1 MTLRSIALGNLKRR
15 KTKAIFIL
23 IGLTVGVSS
32 VITFL
37 TLVKALTE
45 DITHKL
51 DEYGANILIVP
62 QTQNLSL
69 SYGGLSLGGVLFEME
84 EIKQDDLFKIK
95 SIKNAANVA
104 AIGPLVLGVVE
115 IANKKVLLAGIDFKV
130 IPYLRPWWN
139 FQGTIPDKDGV
150 LVGAEAAKAL
160 QIKKGDFLGL
170 NGHHLTVSGILGA
183 TGSQDDQ
190 IIFTPLGTAQKIL
203 GKEGRISMAEVAAL
217 CSGCP
222 IEEMVRQI
230 SQILPGAK
238 VMAVKQV
245 VESRLEAL
253 SHFQKAAY
261 LFSALV
267 AMVGVLV
274 VLVTMMGSVKE
285 RTVEIGIF
293 RAIGFRSKH
302 IMQIILLEAGIISL
316 TAGILGFLTGL
327 ASAKVAI
334 PFFTSSHNVAI
345 PFEPLLVGLAL
356 AMALILGLAASY
368 YPAKIAARLD
378 PNEALRTL

>member
-130 IPYLRPWWN
+130 IPYLRPWWT

-190 IIFTPLGTAQKIL
+190 IIFTPLDTAQKIL
-203 GKEGRISMAEVAAL
+203 RKEGRISMAEVAAL

-230 SQILPGAK
+230 SEILPGAK

-267 AMVGVLV
+267 AMVGALV

-316 TAGILGFLTGL
+316 IAGILGFLTGL
-327 ASAKVAI
+327 GSAKVAI

-368 YPAKIAARLD
+368 YPARLAARLD

>member
-15 KTKAIFIL
+15 KAKAIFVL
-23 IGLTVGVSS
+23 IGLMVGVSS
-32 VITFL
+32 VVAFF

-45 DITHKL
+45 DINHKL

-62 QTQNLSL
+62 KTQNLSL
-69 SYGGLSLGGVLFEME
+69 TYGGLSLGGVLFEME
-84 EIKQDDLFKIK
+84 EIKQEDLSKIK

-104 AIGPLVLGVVE
+104 AVGPLVLGVVE
-115 IANKKVLLAGIDFKV
+115 INNKKVLLAGIDFKV
-130 IPYLRPWWN
+130 IQYLRPWWT
-139 FQGTIPDKDGV
+139 FQGTIPDRDGL

-160 QIKKGDFLGL
+160 QIKGGDFLGL
-170 NGHHLTVSGILGA
+170 NGHRLSVSGILGA

-190 IIFTPLGTAQKIL
+190 IIFARLDTAQKL
-203 GKEGRISMAEVAAL
+203 LRKEGRISMAEVAAL
-217 CSGCP
+217 CAGCP

-230 SQILPGAK
+230 SEVLSGAK

-267 AMVGVLV
+267 AMVGALV

-302 IMQIILLEAGIISL
+302 IMQVILLEAGIVSMV
-316 TAGILGFLTGL
+316 AGVLGFFTGL
-327 ASAKVAI
+327 GVAKIAI
-334 PFFTSSHNVAI
+334 PFFTSSHHVLI
-345 PFEPLLVGLAL
+345 PFDPLLAGLAL

-368 YPAKIAARLD
+368 YPAHLASRLD
-378 PNEALRTL
+378 PNEALRAL

>member
-1 MTLRSIALGNLKRR
+1 MTLKNIALGNLKRR
-15 KTKAIFIL
+15 KGKAIFIL

-37 TLVKALTE
+37 TLVKTLTE

-69 SYGGLSLGGVLFEME
+69 TYGGLSLGGVLFEME
-84 EIKQDDLFKIK
+84 EIKQADLARIK
-95 SIKNAANVA
+95 SIKNAANIA

-115 IANKKVLLAGIDFKV
+115 IADKKVLLAGMDFQASQ
-130 IPYLRPWWN
+130 YLRPWWTI
-139 FQGTIPDKDGV
+139 QGTLPEKNGV
-150 LVGAEAAKAL
+150 LLGAEAAKVL
-160 QIKKGDFLGL
+160 QIKKGDFLEV
-170 NGHHLTVSGILGA
+170 NGQQLRVSGILGS

-190 IIFTPLGTAQKIL
+190 IIFTPLDTAQKIL
-203 GKEGRISMAEVAAL
+203 RKEGRISMAEVAAL

-222 IEEMVRQI
+222 IEEMVHQI
-230 SQILPGAK
+230 SEILPGAK

-267 AMVGVLV
+267 AMVGALV

-316 TAGILGFLTGL
+316 VAGVLGFFIGL
-327 ASAKVAI
+327 GAAKAAI
-334 PFFTSSHNVAI
+334 PFFTKSHNVAI
-345 PFEPLLVGLAL
+345 SFDLFLAGLAL

-368 YPAKIAARLD
+368 YPARLAARLD
-378 PNEALRTL
+378 PNEALRSL

>member
-1 MTLRSIALGNLKRR
+1 MTLGSIALRNLRRR

-23 IGLTVGVSS
+23 VGLMVGVSS
-32 VITFL
+32 VVTFFS
-37 TLVKALTE
+37 LVKALTE

-69 SYGGLSLGGVLFEME
+69 TYGGLSLGGVLFEME
-84 EIKQDDLFKIK
+84 EIKQADLEKIK

-104 AIGPLVLGVVE
+104 AVGPLVLGVVE
-115 IANKKVLLAGIDFKV
+115 IANKKVLLAGIDFKS
-130 IPYLRPWWN
+130 IQYLRPWWTY
-139 FQGTIPDKDGV
+139 QGTLPDKDG
-150 LVGAEAAKAL
+150 LMVGAEAAKAL
-160 QIKKGDFLGL
+160 GIKRGEYLKL
-170 NGHHLTVSGILGA
+170 NGERMAVTGILNS

-190 IIFTPLGTAQKIL
+190 IIFARLDKAQSIL
-203 GKEGRISMAEVAAL
+203 KKEGRISMAEVAAL

-230 SQILPGAK
+230 SEILPGAK
-238 VMAVKQV
+238 VMAIKQV

-261 LFSALV
+261 VFSAIV
-267 AMVGVLV
+267 AIVGALV

-285 RTVEIGIF
+285 RTAEIGIF

-302 IMQIILLEAGIISL
+302 IMQIILLEAGIISVVS
-316 TAGILGFLTGL
+316 GFLGFFTGL
-327 ASAKVAI
+327 GAAKAI
-334 PFFTSSHNVAI
+334 LPFFTSSHHVPLPI
-345 PFEPLLVGLAL
+345 DPLLAGLAL
-356 AMALILGLAASY
+356 AMAIILGLVASY
-368 YPAKIAARLD
+368 YPARLAASLD
-378 PNEALRTL
+378 PNEALRAL

>member
-1 MTLRSIALGNLKRR
+1 MTLRNIALGNLQRR
-15 KTKAIFIL
+15 KVKAVFIL
-23 IGLTVGVSS
+23 IGLMVGVSS
-32 VITFL
+32 VIAFL

-45 DITHKL
+45 DVTHKL

-69 SYGGLSLGGVLFEME
+69 TYGGLSLGGVLFEMK
-84 EIKQDDLFKIK
+84 EIGQDDLAKIK

-104 AIGPLVLGVVE
+104 AVGPLVLGVVE
-115 IANKKVLLAGIDFKV
+115 ILNKKVLLAGIEFKA
-130 IPYLRPWWN
+130 IQYLRPWWTV
-139 FQGTIPDKDGV
+139 QGNIPDKDG
-150 LVGAEAAKAL
+150 LLLGAEAAKVL
-160 QIKKGDFLGL
+160 QIKEGESLAL
-170 NGHHLTVSGILGA
+170 NGHKLRVSGILGS

-190 IIFTPLGTAQKIL
+190 IIFTPLDTAQKIL
-203 GKEGRISMAEVAAL
+203 KKEGRISMAEVAAL

-230 SQILPGAK
+230 SEILPGAK

-253 SHFQKAAY
+253 THFQKAAY

-267 AMVGVLV
+267 TLVGTLV

-302 IMQIILLEAGIISL
+302 IMQIILLEAGIISVV
-316 TAGILGFLTGL
+316 AGVWGFFTGWG
-327 ASAKVAI
+327 AAWVAM
-334 PFFTSSHNVAI
+334 PFFTKSHNFNI
-345 PFEPLLVGLAL
+345 PFNPLLLGLAL

-368 YPAKIAARLD
+368 YPARMAARLD
-378 PNEALRTL
+378 PNEALRAL

>member
-1 MTLRSIALGNLKRR
+1 MTLKGIALGNLRRR
-15 KTKAIFIL
+15 KTKTIFIL
-23 IGLTVGVSS
+23 IGLMVGVSS
-32 VITFL
+32 VVTFF

-69 SYGGLSLGGVLFEME
+69 SYGGLSLGGVLFEVE
-84 EIKQDDLFKIK
+84 EIKQSELERIK

-104 AIGPLVLGVVE
+104 AVGPIVLGMVE
-115 IANKKVLLAGIDFKV
+115 IFNKKVLLAGLDFKTM
-130 IPYLRPWWN
+130 PHLRPWWK
-139 FQGTIPDKDGV
+139 FQGSIPDKDG
-150 LVGAEAAKAL
+150 LLLGAEAAKIIG
-160 QIKKGDFLGL
+160 IKPGEFINL
-170 NGHHLTVSGILGA
+170 NGHRLIISGILDH

-190 IIFTPLGTAQKIL
+190 IIFTQLATAQNIL
-203 GKEGRISMAEVAAL
+203 KKEGRISMAEVAAL

-230 SQILPGAK
+230 SEILPGAR

-261 LFSALV
+261 VFSALV
-267 AMVGVLV
+267 AVVGALV
-274 VLVTMMGSVKE
+274 VLVTMMGSVRE
-285 RTVEIGIF
+285 RTTEIGIF

-302 IMQIILLEAGIISL
+302 IMQIIMLEAGIISVISGVL
-316 TAGILGFLTGL
+316 SYFVGLGATKIAL
-327 ASAKVAI
+327 
-334 PFFTSSHNVAI
+334 PFFTSSHEIKI
-345 PFEPLLVGLAL
+345 PLDPLLALAAL
-356 AMALILGLAASY
+356 AMALLLGLAASY
-368 YPAKIAARLD
+368 YPARLAARLD
-378 PNEALRTL
+378 PNEALRAL

>member
-1 MTLRSIALGNLKRR
+1 MTLRTIALRNLRRR

-23 IGLTVGVSS
+23 VGLIVGVSS
-32 VITFL
+32 VVAFL

-51 DEYGANILIVP
+51 DEYGANILIIP

-69 SYGGLSLGGVLFEME
+69 TYGGLSLGGVLFEME
-84 EIKQDDLFKIK
+84 EIKQDDLAKIK
-95 SIKNAANVA
+95 YIKNAANVA
-104 AIGPLVLGVVE
+104 AVGPLVLGVVE
-115 IANKKVLLAGIDFKV
+115 IANKKVLLAGVDFKATQ
-130 IPYLRPWWN
+130 YLRPWWTI
-139 FQGTIPDKDGV
+139 QGNIPEKDGL
-150 LVGAEAAKAL
+150 LVGAEAAKVL
-160 QIKKGDFLGL
+160 QVKKGEFLTV
-170 NGHHLTVSGILGA
+170 NGQTLRVSGILDP

-190 IIFTPLGTAQKIL
+190 IIFTALDMAQKIL
-203 GKEGRISMAEVAAL
+203 KKEGRISMAEVAAL

-230 SQILPGAK
+230 SEIIPGAK

-253 SHFQKAAY
+253 SHFQRAAY

-267 AMVGVLV
+267 ALVGALV

-293 RAIGFRSKH
+293 RAVGFRSKH

-316 TAGILGFLTGL
+316 VAGVSGFFIGLG
-327 ASAKVAI
+327 AAKAAV
-334 PFFTSSHNVAI
+334 PFFTKSQHISI
-345 PFEPLLVGLAL
+345 PLDPLLAGLAL

-368 YPAKIAARLD
+368 YPARLAVRLD
-378 PNEALRTL
+378 PNEALRAL

>member
-1 MTLRSIALGNLKRR
+1 MTLGSIALRNLRRR

-23 IGLTVGVSS
+23 VGLMVGVSS
-32 VITFL
+32 VVAFL

-69 SYGGLSLGGVLFEME
+69 TYGGLSLGGVLFEME
-84 EIKQDDLFKIK
+84 EIKQDDLAKIK

-115 IANKKVLLAGIDFKV
+115 IDNKKVLLAGIDFKS
-130 IPYLRPWWN
+130 IPYLRPWWTY
-139 FQGTIPDKDGV
+139 QGTIPDKDGL
-150 LVGAEAAKAL
+150 LVGAEAAEAL
-160 QIKKGDFLGL
+160 QIKGGDLLGL
-170 NGHHLTVSGILGA
+170 NGQQLRVSGILNS

-190 IIFTPLGTAQKIL
+190 IIFARLDTAQKIL
-203 GKEGRISMAEVAAL
+203 RKEGRISMAEVAAL

-222 IEEMVRQI
+222 IEDMVRQI
-230 SQILPGAK
+230 SEILPGAK

-261 LFSALV
+261 IFSALV
-267 AMVGVLV
+267 AIVGALV

-302 IMQIILLEAGIISL
+302 IMQIILLEAGFISVISGVLGYFIGLGATKISL
-316 TAGILGFLTGL
+316 PFFTT
-327 ASAKVAI
+327 SHHVAI
-334 PFFTSSHNVAI
+334 PLD
-345 PFEPLLVGLAL
+345 PLLAL
-356 AMALILGLAASY
+356 GALIMALLLGLAASY
-368 YPAKIAARLD
+368 YPAKLAARLD
-378 PNEALRTL
+378 PNEALRAL

>member
-51 DEYGANILIVP
+51 DEYGANILIIP

-104 AIGPLVLGVVE
+104 AIGPFVLGVVG
-115 IANKKVLLAGIDFKV
+115 IGNKKVLLAGIDFKV
-130 IPYLRPWWN
+130 IQYLRPWWT

-170 NGHHLTVSGILGA
+170 NGHHLTVSGILGP

-190 IIFTPLGTAQKIL
+190 IIFTPLDTAQKIL
-203 GKEGRISMAEVAAL
+203 RKEGRISMAEVAAL

-230 SQILPGAK
+230 SEILPEAK

-253 SHFQKAAY
+253 SNFQKAAY
-261 LFSALV
+261 FFSALV
-267 AMVGVLV
+267 AIVGALV

-327 ASAKVAI
+327 GAAKVAI
-334 PFFTSSHNVAI
+334 PFFTNSHKVTI

-368 YPAKIAARLD
+368 YPARLAARLD

>member
-1 MTLRSIALGNLKRR
+1 MTLKGIALRNLRRR
-15 KTKAIFIL
+15 KAKAIFIL
-23 IGLTVGVSS
+23 IGLMVGVSS
-32 VITFL
+32 VITFF

-69 SYGGLSLGGVLFEME
+69 SYGGLSLGGVLFEVE
-84 EIKQDDLFKIK
+84 EIRQSELARIK

-104 AIGPLVLGVVE
+104 AVGPIVLGVVE
-115 IANKKVLLAGIDFKV
+115 IFNKKVLLAGLDFKTM
-130 IPYLRPWWN
+130 PHLRPWWK
-139 FQGTIPDKDGV
+139 FQGSIPDKDG
-150 LVGAEAAKAL
+150 LLLGAEAAKIIG
-160 QIKKGDFLGL
+160 IKPGEFINL
-170 NGHHLTVSGILGA
+170 NDHRLIISGILDY

-190 IIFTPLGTAQKIL
+190 IIFSQLATAQNIL
-203 GKEGRISMAEVAAL
+203 KKEGRISMAEVAAL

-230 SQILPGAK
+230 SEILPGAR

-253 SHFQKAAY
+253 AHFQKAAY
-261 LFSALV
+261 LFSVLV
-267 AMVGVLV
+267 SLVGVLV
-274 VLVTMMGSVKE
+274 VLVTMMGSVRE

-302 IMQIILLEAGIISL
+302 IVQIILLEAGIISFV
-316 TAGILGFLTGL
+316 AGILGFFTGL
-327 ASAKVAI
+327 GAAKGAI
-334 PFFTSSHNVAI
+334 PFFTKSHNVAI
-345 PFEPLLVGLAL
+345 PFDPLLAGLAL

-368 YPAKIAARLD
+368 YPARMAAKLD
-378 PNEALRTL
+378 PNEALKAL